1 MSALRINSIDSS
13 AMVFRRRFALAAA
26 LVISVAACGKKN
38 DQTVPIETAKV
49 ERRDITVNAEA
60 TGTVEPIDI
69 VEVKSKASGQVTS
82 MPVDV
87 GSMVTAGQLLVQID
101 TRDVKNNYDQTVAAL
116 RAAQAKLDVSAAQ
129 KKRADELFAQEVITA
144 QEHETAVL
152 DYANSQASVV
162 KARTDA
168 DLARQRLED
177 ATVRAPIAGTIIEK
191 PISRGMVITS
201 ATSGPSGG
209 TTILRM
215 ADLSRVRMRT
225 LVNETD
231 IGNVHPGQPA
241 TVVVDAFPNQ
251 RFRGTVEKVEPQAVV
266 QQSVTMFPVLISLDN
281 SNRELMPGMNGQVTM
296 LVEER
301 DGVLAVPADA
311 IRTMR
316 EVPTVARALGLDPD
330 AVQTEV
336 RNQIAAARGGA
347 TGARRT
353 DSAAGEVANGSA
365 QNGAMPGT
373 NGQGAS
379 PSGRTGRRSRDGTTG
394 GNGVP
399 AAPRQGDAGVQL
411 PLGGGGAAG
420 GAAGRNASVVFV
432 KNGDSF
438 APRAIRAGVTDF
450 DYTEVVDGLKEE
462 DEVAL
467 LGSAVLQQQRADQN
481 SRIRSM
487 QSGPLTG
494 GTGTPGGGGAGR
506 RP

>member
-1 MSALRINSIDSS
+1 MTARRPTSIGTPDM
-13 AMVFRRRFALAAA
+13 AFRRRFALAAA
-26 LVISVAACGKKN
+26 LVISIAACGKKN
-38 DQTVPIETAKV
+38 DQAVPIETAKV

-69 VEVKSKASGQVTS
+69 VEVKSKASGQVTD

-87 GSMVTAGQLLVQID
+87 GSMVSSGQLLVQID
-101 TRDVKNNYDQTVAAL
+101 TRDVRNNYDQTVAAL
-116 RAAQAKLDVSAAQ
+116 RAAQAKLDVSSAQ
-129 KKRADELFAQEVITA
+129 KKRADELLAQEVITA

-177 ATVRAPIAGTIIEK
+177 ATVRAPIAGTVIEK
-191 PISRGMVITS
+191 PISKGMVITS
-201 ATSGPSGG
+201 ATSGSTGG
-209 TTILRM
+209 TTLLKM

-241 TVVVDAFPNQ
+241 TVIVDAFPDR
-251 RFRGTVEKVEPQAVV
+251 RFRGNVEKVEPQAVV

-281 SNRELMPGMNGQVTM
+281 SDRELMPGMNGQVTM
-296 LVEER
+296 LVEQR
-301 DGVLAVPADA
+301 DDVLAVPADA

-316 EVPTVARALGLDPD
+316 ELPTVARALGLDPD
-330 AVQTEV
+330 AAQTEV
-336 RNQIAAARGGA
+336 RSQIAAARNGAGGA
-347 TGARRT
+347 AGNGAGGAAGARRT
-353 DSAAGEVANGSA
+353 DSAAGEIASGNA
-365 QNGAMPGT
+365 RAGAAT
-373 NGQGAS
+373 GQA
-379 PSGRTGRRSRDGTTG
+379 RRRSGNGTTG
-394 GNGVP
+394 GTGVP
-399 AAPRQGDAGVQL
+399 AAPQQGDAGVQL
-411 PLGGGGAAG
+411 PLGGGAAG
-420 GAAGRNASVVFV
+420 GMAARNASVVFV

-438 APRAIRAGVTDF
+438 SPRAIRAGVTNF
-450 DYTEVVDGLKEE
+450 DYTEILNGVKEG

-494 GTGTPGGGGAGR
+494 GTAAPGGGGAGR